1 MSQKKQNPTLIVG
14 AGLAGICIAYEMHKR
29 QIPFQIID
37 SGINVSTDIAAGII
51 NPIVF
56 RRVTTSWRAAEFIP
70 EAKALYAEL
79 SAAWGNTYYKEIPI
93 RRAFSHQQ
101 EIDLWMKKQE
111 LPEFKPY
118 LKPLDEE
125 DEKCNKVI
133 NTFGT
138 GKVYQS
144 GYVEASLLLQDGLKW
159 LEEKDCL
166 RRETF
171 NHAELN
177 PETGSYQGQV
187 FEQILFCEGYQGIYN
202 PWFSY
207 LPLEA
212 TKGEVLTVE
221 SKGLTQEESINRK
234 CFVMPIG
241 NHRFRV
247 GATYEW
253 NTPNT
258 EITEE
263 GKNLILENFQSLTNE
278 DTTILSQRAGIRP
291 TTLDRR
297 PLIGSHCRYEK
308 LKIFNGLGAKG
319 FLIAPLLA
327 KEFVSSIET
336 GEKLDKEINIERYNR
351 LLNKD

>member
-1 MSQKKQNPTLIVG
+1 MSQNTPNTTLIVG
-14 AGLAGICIAYEMHKR
+14 SGLAGICIAYEMYKK

-56 RRVTTSWRAAEFIP
+56 RRVTTSWRVAEFIP
-70 EAKALYAEL
+70 EALKFYEEL
-79 SAAWGNTYYKEIPI
+79 TAAWGNTYFKEIPI

-101 EIDLWMKKQE
+101 EVDLWLKKQE
-111 LPEFKPY
+111 LPEFTPY
-118 LKPLDEE
+118 LKPLDDA

-144 GYVEASLLLQDGLKW
+144 GYVEASLLLQDALKW
-159 LEEKDCL
+159 LESENYL
-166 RRETF
+166 RKETF
-171 NHAELN
+171 IHTNLD
-177 PETGSYQGQV
+177 PETGEYQGEK
-187 FEQILFCEGYQGIYN
+187 FKDIIFCEGYQGVYN

-207 LPLEA
+207 LPLET
-212 TKGEVLTVE
+212 TKGEVLTIE
-221 SKGLTQEESINRK
+221 AKGLTEEESVNRK

-241 NHRFRV
+241 NHRFKV

-253 NTPNT
+253 NTANT

-263 GKNLILENFQSLTNE
+263 GKNTICENFKSLTNE
-278 DTTILSQRAGIRP
+278 DFTILSQKAGIRP

-297 PLIGSHCRYEK
+297 PLIGSHHTYKK

-327 KEFVSSIET
+327 KEFITSIENNFSI
-336 GEKLDKEINIERYNR
+336 DKEVNVERYNR
-351 LLNKD
+351 LLNKN